1 MFAENLTET
10 LLRVLER
17 PELKVLAQFCC
28 ITLNPSIGHPFQ
40 VNRQGD
46 ITLGAPCLGEET
58 VVAFHL
64 RHALELAVL
73 LKKTSESQRET
84 TRIILAAARTTAR
97 FWLLDSCADQPP
109 PEAWVRVFSAADVPT
124 KAALKAV
131 YPVFQPLVAEAGGHE
146 QRPLSSGEWDE
157 IFDWLVKAWS
167 LIGPVEAL
175 MAEGGDARLSVGVRT
190 GLNHYGCSHRPRPW
204 AVTFASST
212 ASSLSERGF
221 TGGELAR
228 LALMR
233 AVLQGNAHTFLKQKA
248 RDIRGYLAG
257 FFGLVDSDAVI
268 LSPSGTDSA
277 LAVLAFSAACN
288 KPVTTV
294 LTAPDETGSGV
305 PFAAQGC
312 HFAQETARSV
322 LVEKGSLVD
331 GFPADTRCLTLPL
344 RNVEG
349 GLRLSDDV
357 VHSCQVMVA
366 EEVAAGRR
374 VLLHVLDLSKTG
386 LLAPDMEAIAA
397 LCAAYPGCLDV
408 VVDACQTRLM
418 PQRVK
423 TYLDREWAVMVTGSK
438 FYTGPPF
445 CGALLLPDSWKKRLA
460 HGGLPA
466 GLAAYAN
473 QCEWP
478 SSPACQVLASGANHG
493 LLLRWSAARAEME
506 AFAAIPADVVSER
519 LHSFLHAVTQAILT
533 QPDLQLLTPYVPQR
547 PILPDD
553 WDRRQTILSF
563 MVRAPEAPDIDTPLD
578 FDRCRK
584 LYQWLNADVSDY
596 VPLVDRKLGALL
608 CHVGQPVALP
618 HPHARGGKA
627 AALRLSAGARL
638 ISGEPSHDG
647 LGTKARMAREI
658 ADARKVLE
666 KISLILAHWSA
677 IATADPLPSYA
688 PKFSMG
694 FPALGADGS
703 SCHHGN
709 GGGSQQ
715 AGITISSLALGR
727 S

>member
-1 MFAENLTET
+1 MFAENLTEA

-28 ITLNPSIGHPFQ
+28 ITFNPSIGHPFQ
-40 VNRQGD
+40 VDRQGN
-46 ITLGAPCLGEET
+46 IVLGPPCLGEET

-73 LKKTSESQRET
+73 LKGTAESSCET
-84 TRIILAAARTTAR
+84 AKILFAATRTTAR
-97 FWLLDSCADQPP
+97 FWLLDSFADHPQP
-109 PEAWVRVFSAADVPT
+109 ESWVRLFTAADVPA
-124 KAALKAV
+124 KAALRAV
-131 YPVFQPLVAEAGGHE
+131 YPALLPLVAEAGSPQQHT
-146 QRPLSSGEWDE
+146 LSSEEWDE
-157 IFDWLVKAWS
+157 ILSWLAGAWG

-175 MAEGGDARLSVGVRT
+175 MAEGGDARLTVGVRT

-233 AVLQGNAHTFLKQKA
+233 AVLQGDALAFLREQA
-248 RDIRGYLAG
+248 RDMRRFLAG
-257 FFGLVDSDAVI
+257 FFGVADSDAVI

-277 LAVLAFSAACN
+277 LAVLALSASGEV
-288 KPVTTV
+288 PVTTV
-294 LTAPDETGSGV
+294 LTAPDETGSGI
-305 PFAAQGC
+305 PLAAQGC
-312 HFAQETARSV
+312 HFAQETARGVS
-322 LVEKGSLVD
+322 VEKGALIE
-331 GFPADTRCLTLPL
+331 GFPADARSLTLPL

-349 GLRLSDDV
+349 GLCVSEDV
-357 VHSCQVMVA
+357 VRACQVMVA

-386 LLAPDMEAIAA
+386 LLAPDMEAVAA
-397 LCAAYPGCLDV
+397 LCAAYPGWLDV

-418 PQRVK
+418 PQRISA
-423 TYLDREWAVMVTGSK
+423 YLEREWAVMVTGSK

-445 CGALLLPDSWKKRLA
+445 CGALLLPASWKKRLA
-460 HGGLPA
+460 KGTLPA

-478 SSPACQVLASGANHG
+478 SSPACQVLASSANHG
-493 LLLRWSAARAEME
+493 LLLRWAAARAEME

-519 LHSFLHAVTQAILT
+519 LHSFLHAVTQAILA

-547 PILPDD
+547 PVLTDD

-584 LYQWLNADVSDY
+584 VYQWLNADVSEY
-596 VPLVDRKLGALL
+596 VPQADRKLGALL
-608 CHVGQPVALP
+608 CHIGQPVALP

-658 ADARKVLE
+658 ADALKVLE
-666 KISLILAHWSA
+666 KISLILVHWSA
-677 IATADPLPSYA
+677 IAKADPPASYA
-688 PKFSMG
+688 PRVPVGVLAS
-694 FPALGADGS
+694 GAEPRDYPSGQKQTS
-703 SCHHGN
+703 V
-709 GGGSQQ
+709 
-715 AGITISSLALGR
+715 TISSLALGR